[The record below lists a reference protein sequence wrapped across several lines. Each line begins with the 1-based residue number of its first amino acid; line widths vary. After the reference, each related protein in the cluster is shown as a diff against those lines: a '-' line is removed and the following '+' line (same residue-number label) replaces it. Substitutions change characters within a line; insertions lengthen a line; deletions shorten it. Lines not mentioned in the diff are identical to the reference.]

1 MDKRYQSTLETKK
14 NIKRYFITMLC
25 CVPLLIVLGVLLEGR
40 VNKALRITI
49 FVLIM
54 LVVFIVSEFIYSKR
68 KAKKQ
73 NVEVKHEDVFK

>member
-1 MDKRYQSTLETKK
+1 MNKKYQSIVEVKN
-14 NIKRYFITMLC
+14 NIKRYLITMLC
-25 CVPLLIVLGVLLEGR
+25 CVPLLIVVGVLLEGR

-54 LVVFIVSEFIYSKR
+54 LVVFAISEFIYSKR

-73 NVEVKHEDVFK
+73 NVEVKREDVFK